1 MSDFDPN
8 AFKSRL
14 DTFIQEADED
24 VSNKYQSD
32 LDSFSGLSEAQIHQF
47 GGTTQQMK
55 EIIAEVDKAKSQNI
69 SQAQLIDNIK
79 ALGKSTYELAQKVT
93 SLVP

>member
-47 GGTTQQMK
+47 GGTT
-55 EIIAEVDKAKSQNI
+55 
-69 SQAQLIDNIK
+69 
-79 ALGKSTYELAQKVT
+79 
-93 SLVP
+93 